1 MTDLNN
7 FNFENIGQEQNTGYG
22 TTQLDPSTFLQG
34 DNAVLS
40 ATAGFGETS
49 NDAQIISQNDNLQ
62 YNNFDTNAIFGE
74 TLKTETQI
82 PESFGQTFQ
91 TTNNIEGNNYFGD
104 TNTFISNQNQEN
116 NIDIN
121 NYITNATNSDNNIT
135 YGQTQVLPATTSS
148 TPTTEINNYYD
159 QTQGIQIPTTSNNFI
174 YGESQVLPETQTQN
188 QIDYGQIPTQTTE
201 TQNLYTTY
209 QTSGTENINN
219 YTTEIQ
225 AGTTQGQTFYTP
237 ITQTETQT
245 TTQQVFQQTDL
256 QPIQNVQAIG
266 QLDFEA
272 YPSSNANNVQTNI
285 ENISPQQG
293 YDITQYQ
300 KTQDINTITSPL
312 QNITTTTDT
321 QIISSPPDPKII
333 QTSQPIVTSGLQPI
347 ETNITP
353 SPITENAQT
362 TQNNIILNTPAPVA
376 QQPVISQNQNLGN
389 VEINQDNIIKE
400 INKLPGYK
408 NINKLIDDE
417 DFRRGRPIYNDIA
430 NPSTKLKYQN
440 NQVGRTYKVRDIL
453 GFNSINLGLS
463 RLTPAMSYNL
473 ANLNPSQIGLYN
485 NIKDKPIMINDN
497 LRRVL
502 NSNINNVNNSINN
515 LNTNIGNN
523 INNAVG
529 NVNNNLN
536 SGLDKLTKASSYN
549 VGAQSITPNLNNAI
563 FNSFKGD
570 LENK

>member
-7 FNFENIGQEQNTGYG
+7 FNFENIGQEQTTGYG
-22 TTQLDPSTFLQG
+22 TTQLEPSTFLQG
-34 DNAVLS
+34 DNAILS
-40 ATAGFGETS
+40 ASAGFGESS
-49 NDAQIISQNDNLQ
+49 NDAQIISQNNNLQ
-62 YNNFDTNAIFGE
+62 YNTFDTNGIFGE

-121 NYITNATNSDNNIT
+121 NYINNATNSDNNIT
-135 YGQTQVLPATTSS
+135 YGQTQVLPATTSFN
-148 TPTTEINNYYD
+148 TTTEINTNYD
-159 QTQGIQIPTTSNNFI
+159 QTQGIQVPTTSNNFI
-174 YGESQVLPETQTQN
+174 YGESQVLPETETQN

-201 TQNLYTTY
+201 TQNIYTTY
-209 QTSGTENINN
+209 QTSEAENTNN

-225 AGTTQGQTFYTP
+225 RGTTQGQTFYTP

-272 YPSSNANNVQTNI
+272 YPSSNVNNVQTNI

-300 KTQDINTITSPL
+300 QTQDINTITSPL

-321 QIISSPPDPKII
+321 QIISSPPGPEII
-333 QTSQPIVTSGLQPI
+333 QSSQPIVTTELQPI
-347 ETNITP
+347 ETNITS

-362 TQNNIILNTPAPVA
+362 TQNNIILNSNAPVA

-389 VEINQDNIIKE
+389 IVISQDNIIKE

-453 GFNSINLGLS
+453 GYNSINLGLS
-463 RLTPAMSYNL
+463 RLTPAMSYNI

-485 NIKDKPIMINDN
+485 NTKDKPIMINDN
-497 LRRVL
+497 LRGVL
-502 NSNINNVNNSINN
+502 NSNINNINNSINN
-515 LNTNIGNN
+515 ANTTVGNN
-523 INNAVG
+523 INNVIG

-536 SGLDKLTKASSYN
+536 NGLDKLTKASSYN

-563 FNSFKGD
+563 FSSFKGD
-570 LENK
+570 SENK